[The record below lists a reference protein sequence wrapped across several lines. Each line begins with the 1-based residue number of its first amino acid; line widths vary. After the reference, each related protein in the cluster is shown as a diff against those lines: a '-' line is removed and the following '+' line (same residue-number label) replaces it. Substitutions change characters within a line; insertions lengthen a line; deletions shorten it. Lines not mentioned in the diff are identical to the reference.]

1 MNQDTS
7 AWLHG
12 LFAALIGG
20 GASAVTSGI
29 VLPGISPAAFNFNA
43 QLYPLFKAATAMFV
57 VNGLF
62 SAFLYLKQSP
72 LPAKSVEIV
81 ETSQKTTTLTATP
94 IDEKKG

>member
-1 MNQDTS
+1 MNKGTS
-7 AWLHG
+7 VWLHG

-29 VLPGISPAAFNFNA
+29 VLPGLSPSAYNF
-43 QLYPLFKAATAMFV
+43 QGQIFPLFKAMAAMFI

-72 LPAKSVEIV
+72 LPAESLEI
-81 ETSQKTTTLTATP
+81 TATQTTTLTATP
-94 IDEKKG
+94 SDEKKG

>member
-1 MNQDTS
+1 MKKGTQ

-29 VLPGISPAAFNFNA
+29 VLPGISPAAFNFGA
-43 QLYPLFKAATAMFV
+43 QLFPLFKAAVAMFT

-72 LPAKSVEIV
+72 LPAETVEI
-81 ETSQKTTTLTATP
+81 TQIQTTTVTATP
-94 IDEKKG
+94 SDDKK

>member
-1 MNQDTS
+1 MKKGTS
-7 AWLHG
+7 VWLHG

-29 VLPGISPAAFNFNA
+29 VLPAISPAAFNLQA
-43 QLYPLFKAATAMFV
+43 QLFPLLKASVSMFV

-72 LPAKSVEIV
+72 LPAETVEI
-81 ETSQKTTTLTATP
+81 TQSTTTTLTATP
-94 IDEKKG
+94 SDEKKG